1 MSWTSWIEL
10 DQLDHLELDELD
22 QELDQLDRFE
32 LDELDQELD
41 RAQISTFPP
50 TPPREAREIFFPKNN
65 FPRAKRAIFFKYFD
79 HF

>member
-10 DQLDHLELDELD
+10 DQLDRFELDELD

-32 LDELDQELD
+32 LDQELD

-50 TPPREAREIFFPKNN
+50 TPAGSADHIFV
-65 FPRAKRAIFFKYFD
+65 
-79 HF
+79 